1 MDSIVELIKSTS
13 TFEQLHKEVQQLRK
27 LDKASNDNHTSIFES
42 ALQDGRDPLEVL
54 DSLQH
59 SAGYLF
65 ILNARLSV
73 EGCDLDRMLPLLLE
87 FSEKFDYEQL
97 ALVPDQVSYLV
108 KTITNFVQ
116 SSPSHQATIALLLPL
131 RLMVMRSSR
140 PGHLTVLHPGF
151 LDLCIKSRAY
161 DFALDLLLTDTIDV
175 DNTLG
180 QVKYM
185 DHLQYHYL
193 GGAVSAPGHSVSLVQ
208 IDAYKKLVILQLLTH
223 GKTSPLP
230 KYTAPNVHGAI
241 KSRCAAYLD
250 FATAYMKL
258 DKSALMNLVA
268 QHGPT
273 FEEDLNSGLVK
284 RCLASLRR
292 RQIEKLTETYM
303 TLSLGDL
310 CQALGLDRNV
320 EHDLLDVKQE
330 LSMMIDEKHIFGSI
344 TPADDLASATVTFTD
359 DSSLYTSHETL
370 QRLAQSIATTQ
381 KMIAQSDARAKEIEK
396 SKEFVTKAY
405 AAAGNQAS
413 AMAGGHGMNLALMPS
428 FGGEFDY
435 AEEGVWDGGD
445 D

>member
-1 MDSIVELIKSTS
+1 MSTPSTPSMDQIVELIKSIES
-13 TFEQLHKEVQQLRK
+13 FEQLHKEVQQLRK
-27 LDKASNDNHTSIFES
+27 LDKASNDHSTSVFES
-42 ALQDGRDPLEVL
+42 ALEDGRDPLQVL
-54 DSLQH
+54 DPLQH

-73 EGCDLDRMLPLLLE
+73 EGCDLDHLLPLLLA
-87 FSEKFDYEQL
+87 FSEKFDYEQI

-108 KTITNFVQ
+108 KTIINFTH
-116 SSPSHQATIALLLPL
+116 SSSSHQATVAMLLPL
-131 RLMVMRSSR
+131 RLLVLRSSR

-151 LDLCIKSRAY
+151 LDVL
-161 DFALDLLLTDTIDV
+161 DV
-175 DNTLG
+175 DHTLG

-208 IDAYKKLVILQLLTH
+208 IDAFKKLVLLQLLAH
-223 GKTSPLP
+223 GRTSPLP

-241 KSRCAAYLD
+241 KSRCAPYLD
-250 FATAYMKL
+250 FAAAFMKL
-258 DKSALMNLVA
+258 DKSVLVNLVG
-268 QHGPT
+268 QHGPV

-303 TLSLGDL
+303 TMSMGDL
-310 CQALGLDRNV
+310 CQALGLDRIV
-320 EHDLLDVKQE
+320 EHDLLDVRQQ

-344 TPADDLASATVTFTD
+344 TSADDPASTTVTFTD

-370 QRLAQSIATTQ
+370 QRLATSIATTQ
-381 KMIAQSDARAKEIEK
+381 KLIAQSDARAKEIEK

-413 AMAGGHGMNLALMPS
+413 AMAGGHGVNVASIPG
-428 FGGEFDY
+428 FGNDFDY
-435 AEEGVWDGGD
+435 AEEGAWDGVD